1 MRRRR
6 ADERPVKRTAIAIG
20 DPVALF
26 RSGLRAT
33 LEATGEFAVVEGAS
47 MADLVRVAEHATV
60 ELALVDRD
68 LPPWGAV
75 PALERLA
82 ELGVPAVVW
91 ASAPT
96 RADVFAAFR
105 AGARGYLYKDISAVG
120 LVQALRG
127 FFAGEAPLS
136 RGLATLAIEALH
148 DLGVRVGATER
159 LRTLSPREREVLQL
173 IAQGLTN
180 RGIASLLVLSS
191 ATVKR
196 HVRNVLAKLE
206 VSSRREA
213 AALARLALE
222 EDELQ
227 ELSPAL
233 VGTPRAR
240 DGGARGTA
248 IAVSRN
254 GQD

>member
-33 LEATGEFAVVEGAS
+33 LDATG
-47 MADLVRVAEHATV
+47 

-127 FFAGEAPLS
+127 F
-136 RGLATLAIEALH
+136 
-148 DLGVRVGATER
+148 
-159 LRTLSPREREVLQL
+159 
-173 IAQGLTN
+173 
-180 RGIASLLVLSS
+180 
-191 ATVKR
+191 
-196 HVRNVLAKLE
+196 
-206 VSSRREA
+206 
-213 AALARLALE
+213 
-222 EDELQ
+222 
-227 ELSPAL
+227 
-233 VGTPRAR
+233 
-240 DGGARGTA
+240 
-248 IAVSRN
+248 
-254 GQD
+254 